1 MDKSRKK
8 TRVICPV
15 CKGNGFIRVPYRLT
29 KEEITAQCGVCD
41 SEGEIDADQRDDIYV
56 DADGILVEYKFY
68 FLYWQ

>member
-8 TRVICPV
+8 TRVISPV

-56 DADGILVEYKFY
+56 DADGIHRLH
-68 FLYWQ
+68 